1 MIARKLILDNDVSE
15 LEKMNSFLE
24 ALSDEWALSPKLQF
38 NLNLVLEELITN
50 VIFYAYED
58 EEKHQISI
66 SFSRENEQVAI
77 EILDD
82 GKAFNPL
89 EKDVP
94 DDLDKDIDERKIGG
108 LGIHFVK
115 SLMDEVAYERTD
127 KGMNRLVLSTKSK

>member
-1 MIARKLILDNDVSE
+1 MKARKLILDNDISE

-24 ALSDEWALSPKLQF
+24 ALSEEWELGPKLQF

-50 VIFYAYED
+50 VIFYAYDDED
-58 EEKHQISI
+58 KHQISI
-66 SFSRENEQVAI
+66 AFSRENEKVAI
-77 EILDD
+77 EIIDD

-94 DDLDKDIDERKIGG
+94 DDLDKAIDERKIGG

-115 SLMDEVAYERTD
+115 NLMDEVTYERTD
-127 KGMNRLVLSTKSK
+127 KGMNKLILTTKSK